1 MWIMY
6 FHFMKVITADFILS
20 GTDFELFA
28 YSIKLK
34 CCSDVLRKTCDKDLH
49 VVLNSLDGGKAGV
62 FFQSFYLNYKLLCK
76 LQNLKRTEYLMIEDY
91 SKISQ

>member
-34 CCSDVLRKTCDKDLH
+34 CCSDVLWETCDKDLEG
-49 VVLNSLDGGKAGV
+49 VLNSVDSGKAGV
-62 FFQSFYLNYKLLCK
+62 VF
-76 LQNLKRTEYLMIEDY
+76 
-91 SKISQ
+91 